1 MGHAET
7 LPQRRIAG
15 PAVLLPFLECVHEPW
30 IQTMRG
36 NIGAD
41 TRLAFGQEAGF
52 AMRGEQT
59 VHHADIVVIK
69 HQPSA

>member
-1 MGHAET
+1 
-7 LPQRRIAG
+7 
-15 PAVLLPFLECVHEPW
+15 
-30 IQTMRG
+30 MRG

-69 HQPSA
+69 HQSSA

>member
-1 MGHAET
+1 
-7 LPQRRIAG
+7 
-15 PAVLLPFLECVHEPW
+15 
-30 IQTMRG
+30 MRG

-69 HQPSA
+69 HQPPA